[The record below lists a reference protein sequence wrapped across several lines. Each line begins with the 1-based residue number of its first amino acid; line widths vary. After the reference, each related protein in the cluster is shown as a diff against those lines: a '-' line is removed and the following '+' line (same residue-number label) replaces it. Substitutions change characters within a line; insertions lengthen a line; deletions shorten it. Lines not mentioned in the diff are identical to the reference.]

1 MCSGQMDLWGG
12 VLIWWESSPNGSL
25 NAPPLVKKQAS
36 TLPYCH
42 PSLMHCYLLL
52 QSTVEDEDKH
62 ALEGI
67 EDGEEV
73 SHDDS
78 VLIDKQKAKSP
89 RQPQ

>member
-1 MCSGQMDLWGG
+1 
-12 VLIWWESSPNGSL
+12 
-25 NAPPLVKKQAS
+25 
-36 TLPYCH
+36 
-42 PSLMHCYLLL
+42 MHFYLLL

-62 ALEGI
+62 ALERI

-89 RQPQ
+89 RQAQ